1 MKKCN
6 ENIEAKVVE
15 TMALLDEMAPLE
27 VHHLFRVKLM
37 QRVEREFGEEAV
49 RANGRMSHRLDF
61 RLAFMALL
69 LVVNLGSALISVFDG
84 NRPAGASVG
93 EVFDNQSDDYSSQEF
108 AYYDQTT
115 TTTTTT
121 SYPAATGTESN
132 QTP

>member
-1 MKKCN
+1 MKKRN
-6 ENIEAKVVE
+6 EKIEARVNE

-37 QRVEREFGEEAV
+37 QRVEREFGEGAG
-49 RANGRMSHRLDF
+49 RANGRMSQRLDF

-69 LVVNLGSALISVFDG
+69 LVVNLGSALVSVFDG
-84 NRPAGASVG
+84 NRLAGVSVG
-93 EVFDNQSDDYSSQEF
+93 EVLDNQSDDYSSQEF

-115 TTTTTT
+115 MTT
-121 SYPAATGTESN
+121 SASNPAVTGTERD